1 MAEFVRIRSAMAV
14 NKNFVKKDIIGR
26 ELTRVINSL
35 KRGNRVIQGSLSVA
49 PGHDYWWHLEYGT
62 GQFHEAPDG
71 DLEEPDSVEAEEA
84 EGGPYEIEAL
94 DSEFLVYISR
104 GRRLRRK
111 ATEHPGIRPIGFV
124 RTSLFDAMI
133 YLKRE
138 VNHVAAG
145 RGKGKWNLPTRE
157 LLVLLVNEVLEVL
170 LGSLRLMTPDD
181 SDPDPFHEGRHKT
194 PLSEAWMITKAK

>member
-1 MAEFVRIRSAMAV
+1 MAR
-14 NKNFVKKDIIGR
+14 KDNFVKRD
-26 ELTRVINSL
+26 VIESTLVSTMNSL
-35 KRGNRVIQGSLSVA
+35 KRGPRVIQGSLKVA
-49 PGHDYWWHLEYGT
+49 PGHDYWWFLEYGT

-71 DLEEPDSVEAEEA
+71 DLIEPDSVKGETP
-84 EGGPYEIEAL
+84 EGGPYEIEAQGA
-94 DSEFLVYISR
+94 EFLVYVAR
-104 GRRLRRK
+104 GKRFRRRV
-111 ATEHPGIRPIGFV
+111 TEHPGIRPIGFV
-124 RTSLFDAMI
+124 RTSVFDAMI

-138 VNHVAAG
+138 VDHVASG
-145 RGKGKWNLPTRE
+145 RGKGKWNLPRRE